1 MYSVSVSLNRCNVFD
16 FMHTFLYVRLGSMKL
31 NMWLQDSQMFVPS
44 RDNHGINAGIAK
56 WQIYNFK
63 LLIINWSIKWLIYNF
78 IFYISKKFL
87 LNIFKCYRY
96 SVSVLLNR
104 HVISD
109 FIYTSLWD

>member
-56 WQIYNFK
+56 
-63 LLIINWSIKWLIYNF
+63 
-78 IFYISKKFL
+78 
-87 LNIFKCYRY
+87 
-96 SVSVLLNR
+96 
-104 HVISD
+104 
-109 FIYTSLWD
+109 